1 MGCTAIRRM
10 SRAFVTRYWTSRS
23 RPLVAMRPC
32 LCSGHARH
40 SSHICSASREARPTH
55 DLPFIPSLPRRR
67 QILPLLLADGGG
79 DVYGQ
84 LEGSFIRPV
93 QAAVI
98 LCLSTPTAMKTTG
111 ASTSPWAL
119 ALKELLPPSLAE
131 PYARRTDFP
140 WNGKP
145 NLIAL
150 RPQRNR
156 GCHGFGHTLAA
167 YFWAWLSRH
176 LPF

>member
-55 DLPFIPSLPRRR
+55 DLPPIPSLPRRR
-67 QILPLLLADGGG
+67 QLLLLLFADGGG
-79 DVYGQ
+79 DAHDELG
-84 LEGSFIRPV
+84 GSFIRPV

-98 LCLSTPTAMKTTG
+98 LCLSDCPAKTIFC
-111 ASTSPWAL
+111 A
-119 ALKELLPPSLAE
+119 LPPYQKEFGDHSPFGRVISLRLIFYGTTSRTRK
-131 PYARRTDFP
+131 PRSSRRITS
-140 WNGKP
+140 
-145 NLIAL
+145 IAIAT
-150 RPQRNR
+150 P
-156 GCHGFGHTLAA
+156 TLAA
-167 YFWAWLSRH
+167 YSWAWQSRH
-176 LPF
+176 LPY